1 MVGKVIIVVVTLMMV
16 VVAMTSQRHICHHV
30 GSRHF
35 TRSLAFM
42 GLVSRAKHF
51 TIRETIGL
59 GFLVGH
65 QEQRRC
71 PLGMFG
77 SEAAVDMAEGVGA
90 EVVAQRGVGQQH
102 RQQQPAQASQTRQR
116 KQMSAG
122 HGTPSVMGW

>member
-1 MVGKVIIVVVTLMMV
+1 MMGKVIIVVMILMV
-16 VVAMTSQRHICHHV
+16 VVVMTSQRDVGHQV

-51 TIRETIGL
+51 AIRKTIRL
-59 GFLVGH
+59 RFLVGH
-65 QEQRRC
+65 QEQRRR
-71 PLGMFG
+71 PLGVFG
-77 SEAAVDMAEGVGA
+77 SEAVVNMAEGVGA

-122 HGTPSVMGW
+122 HGTPSVVGW